1 MLVDNLLEGSKKLG
15 SIINIEK
22 CGKYFWG
29 IFFIFV
35 FFCLG
40 FTKLFY
46 KRVKDEAPPKYN
58 IDELKL
64 EFDITSP
71 EVEKKITKIVF
82 YCFLAGVVS
91 GMLGI
96 GGGIF
101 MAPLMLELGIDT
113 KVATSTSNF
122 FLIFTSFSST
132 CLYGMAGT
140 YLQVFRLQNIRHQK
154 GLS

>member
-1 MLVDNLLEGSKKLG
+1 M
-15 SIINIEK
+15 
-22 CGKYFWG
+22 
-29 IFFIFV
+29 
-35 FFCLG
+35 
-40 FTKLFY
+40 T
-46 KRVKDEAPPKYN
+46 
-58 IDELKL
+58 
-64 EFDITSP
+64 
-71 EVEKKITKIVF
+71 IVF

-132 CLYGMAGT
+132 CLYGMAGNT
-140 YLQVFRLQNIRHQK
+140 IISYCLLFGCLCGLFSLLGSNYLTGYVERTKKNSVLIWTLFGVSVVSLIILPINAIRHALYDLGQGK
-154 GLS
+154 NIFKLGKYC